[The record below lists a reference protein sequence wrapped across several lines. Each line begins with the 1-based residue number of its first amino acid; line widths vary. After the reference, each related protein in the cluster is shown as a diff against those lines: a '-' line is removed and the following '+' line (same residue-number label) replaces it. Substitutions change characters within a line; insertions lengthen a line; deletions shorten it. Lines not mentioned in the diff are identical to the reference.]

1 MGQVVL
7 SDYRLVVGAER
18 KVAGGLSAHFEVGY
32 VFGRRIRYSNDTPDF
47 RPADTVMV
55 RGGLTY

>member
-1 MGQVVL
+1 MTMPV
-7 SDYRLVVGAER
+7 
-18 KVAGGLSAHFEVGY
+18 KNNVAAAVEKLTNLNSCTSTIGFFSYHSH
-32 VFGRRIRYSNDTPDF
+32 RIRNSGTPDF